1 MEDNGHLQE
10 VGDQS
15 RHHLQHRPPEARL
28 HLHAFR
34 GTGNQT
40 IIDPVAQVEKLA
52 QLLEKDLIT
61 RDEFDKKKREILG
74 L

>member
-1 MEDNGHLQE
+1 MTFK
-10 VGDQS
+10 VGV
-15 RHHLQHRPPEARL
+15 EAAKIAATLREL
-28 HLHAFR
+28 ISK